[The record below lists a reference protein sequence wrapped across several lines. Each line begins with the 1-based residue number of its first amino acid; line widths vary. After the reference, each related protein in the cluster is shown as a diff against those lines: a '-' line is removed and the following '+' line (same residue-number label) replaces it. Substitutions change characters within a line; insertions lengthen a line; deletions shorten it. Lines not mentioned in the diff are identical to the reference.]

1 MVLKERDT
9 PPTANEIAFAS
20 GHKEFTG
27 EVQAEY
33 IKVLEARASTI
44 VSVFMRQEQA
54 SMVCYIL
61 LILVTMEPLK
71 SPFRDL
77 SMLQSSGIF
86 SQSGLL
92 PVTSPLMRWRS
103 QNLSAWC
110 SMHTIQKRSSIS
122 LIDKGYDG
130 A

>member
-27 EVQAEY
+27 EDQAEY
-33 IKVLEARASTI
+33 IKVLEARALMIASA
-44 VSVFMRQEQA
+44 FMRWEQVL
-54 SMVCYIL
+54 MVCYIL

-77 SMLQSSGIF
+77 LML
-86 SQSGLL
+86 
-92 PVTSPLMRWRS
+92 
-103 QNLSAWC
+103 
-110 SMHTIQKRSSIS
+110 
-122 LIDKGYDG
+122 
-130 A
+130 